1 MMAPAHRDC
10 DINVK
15 LIYKIPVTFHNLKI
29 SILLCMNFNLEIN
42 SLMS

>member
-1 MMAPAHRDC
+1 MAPAHKDC
-10 DINVK
+10 DINVR
-15 LIYKIPVTFHNLKI
+15 LNHKIPVTFHNLKI